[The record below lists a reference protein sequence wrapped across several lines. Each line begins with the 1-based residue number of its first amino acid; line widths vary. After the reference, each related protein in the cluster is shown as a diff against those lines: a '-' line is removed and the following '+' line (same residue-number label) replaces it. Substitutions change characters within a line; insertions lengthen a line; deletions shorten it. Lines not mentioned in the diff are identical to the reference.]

1 MVIKSLFEININ
13 KLKIYDEW
21 LSMYFIDLAVIKTKS
36 HFNKYL
42 IKFKIDTDV
51 IIINKDIIIKDII
64 FKDII
69 NKDK

>member
-36 HFNKYL
+36 HFNKNL
-42 IKFKIDTDV
+42 IKFKINADV
-51 IIINKDIIIKDII
+51 IYINKDIIRLI
-64 FKDII
+64 
-69 NKDK
+69 